1 MYVSHFKLIQY
12 YTPTIFKFKN
22 KNKQEGLSFSSLPSG
37 IYSFS
42 HGPQIIFYTQITF
55 KVHTHTH
62 THTHTQWYH
71 TAPVGIYL
79 LFSLSISWIS
89 FYASTYGANKVFCS
103 KTIPCCAVLSHL
115 SHVQL
120 FATPGSSVHGILQAR
135 NTGVW
140 PCPPPEEVPQ
150 FIAKLSV
157 TFSISL
163 SKMISQ
169 MDWFFPWPSLNIIQ
183 TTVDLSPEMSQ
194 ALH

>member
-1 MYVSHFKLIQY
+1 MFHTLNLYSITHQLYLNLKIKINRKVFLFPLSHLG
-12 YTPTIFKFKN
+12 YTVFHMVLK
-22 KNKQEGLSFSSLPSG
+22 SFSTHKYPLK
-37 IYSFS
+37 Y
-42 HGPQIIFYTQITF
+42 
-55 KVHTHTH
+55 THTH

-79 LFSLSISWIS
+79 HISLSISWIS

-150 FIAKLSV
+150 FIAKL
-157 TFSISL
+157 
-163 SKMISQ
+163 
-169 MDWFFPWPSLNIIQ
+169 
-183 TTVDLSPEMSQ
+183 
-194 ALH
+194 